1 MSEVLRS
8 FNESIRDASGEY
20 HARVVGR
27 PATDGM
33 WEGWFEFVPL
43 AGDRSEPLV
52 SSVESR
58 QPKREHLAYWAE
70 GLSQIYAE
78 GALQR
83 ARRPVTVRAR
93 AIEMPVSHE
102 PAPRIVTLP
111 PRVVGPEPVMDPFDV
126 GSKSLDV
133 LAQELGALGRPRLL
147 NIIAAYDLN
156 PRGEELQAMSD
167 AQLITFIVVSVET
180 ALMHRTR

>member
-8 FNESIRDASGEY
+8 FTEPIRDDSGEY

-43 AGDRSEPLV
+43 GGQRSETLI

-58 QPKREHLAYWAE
+58 QPKREHLMYWAT
-70 GLSQIYAE
+70 GLSPVYAE
-78 GALQR
+78 GALRR
-83 ARRPVTVRAR
+83 ARQPVTVRAR
-93 AIEMPVSHE
+93 AIEVPASEE

-111 PRVVGPEPVMDPFDV
+111 PRVVGPEPVLDPFDV
-126 GSKSLDV
+126 GSKSLDT
-133 LAQELGALGRPRLL
+133 LARELGALGRARLL

-156 PRGEELQAMSD
+156 TRGEDLQAMSD
-167 AQLITFIVVSVET
+167 AQLITFIVVSVEA
-180 ALMHRTR
+180 ALLLRIR